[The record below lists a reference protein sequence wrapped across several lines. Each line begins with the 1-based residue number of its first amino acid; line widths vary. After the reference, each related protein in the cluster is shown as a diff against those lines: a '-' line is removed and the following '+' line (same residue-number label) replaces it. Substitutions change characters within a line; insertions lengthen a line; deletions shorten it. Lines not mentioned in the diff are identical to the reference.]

1 MVENPVDKVRSLAR
15 ISMSLPED
23 LLTGLDRLIL
33 QRGFPSRSHAIA
45 LMLNQYI
52 VDNNSAL
59 SEDVFCGI
67 ITLLYYNNVFG
78 LQSRLAEMQ
87 YGYIDEVI
95 ASMHVQLVKN
105 QIMEVVLVQGPG
117 RKIEEIA
124 SEMTKLRGVI
134 YGKLQL
140 VGAIIPPLHPI
151 RPKDE

>member
-1 MVENPVDKVRSLAR
+1 MAEDPADNVRPLAR

-23 LLTGLDRLIL
+23 LLTGLDRLVS

-52 VDNNSAL
+52 VDNNSVFG
-59 SEDVFCGI
+59 EEVFCGI
-67 ITLLYYNNVFG
+67 ITLLYYNNMFG
-78 LQSRLAEMQ
+78 LQTRLAELQ
-87 YGYIDEVI
+87 YNHIDEVI
-95 ASMHVQLVKN
+95 ASMHVQLIKN
-105 QIMEVVLVQGPG
+105 QIMEVILVQGPG

-124 SEMTKLRGVI
+124 SEMTTLRGVL

-151 RPKDE
+151 SPTPG